1 MHVRSSRTVLVMLP
15 TIWTTIAVVLAV
27 GCHRDR
33 TEAPSTQQE
42 SRSTTTTDQP
52 SAAQQALD
60 RMDTRVAVP
69 LVPMMANHQKQDMR
83 DHLLAVQEIVVA
95 ASTDDFA
102 AVERAAERMGYSEEV
117 GQMCTHMG
125 AGAPGFTE
133 QALNFHHT
141 ADTIATAARQR
152 DHAAVIRGLNSTLQ
166 TCTGCHAKFR
176 QSVVDEATW
185 NFLTSMPAPAGHVPG
200 K

>member
-1 MHVRSSRTVLVMLP
+1 MNRRVLVRLFAGIGSLVMAAACQRSNPPGPAP
-15 TIWTTIAVVLAV
+15 TTSLAPTT
-27 GCHRDR
+27 
-33 TEAPSTQQE
+33 ST
-42 SRSTTTTDQP
+42 SVASTGA
-52 SAAQQALD
+52 SEAQQTFD

-69 LVPMMANHQKQDMR
+69 LLPMMANHQRQNMR

-95 ASTDDFA
+95 TTTDDFA
-102 AVERAAERMGYSEEV
+102 GVERAAGRIGYSEQM

-141 ADTIATAARQR
+141 ADTIAAAARQHDR
-152 DHAAVIRGLNSTLQ
+152 AAVMRALGSTLQ
-166 TCTGCHAKFR
+166 TCTECHATFR

-185 NFLTSMPAPAGHVPG
+185 SRLTSQPAPTGHMPAH
-200 K
+200 